1 MVMAVGGTLGIAS
14 IGVPFVETGI
24 ALSVAV
30 LGAMVAFNV
39 IAPTATAIG
48 FVGLFA
54 IFHGHAHGAEIPE
67 DAGSLAYAAGWPCHR
82 NGGRVT
88 AMASLSRVMAPLSYR
103 RHRFPAEIIRHAIWL
118 YLRFTLSYRDVEE
131 LLAERGLDVSYE
143 TVRRWVLKL
152 GPLIARK

>member
-48 FVGLFA
+48 FVDLFD

-67 DAGSLAYAAGWPCHR
+67 DAGGLAYGA
-82 NGGRVT
+82 
-88 AMASLSRVMAPLSYR
+88 R
-103 RHRFPAEIIRHAIWL
+103 R
-118 YLRFTLSYRDVEE
+118 
-131 LLAERGLDVSYE
+131 
-143 TVRRWVLKL
+143 RR
-152 GPLIARK
+152 

>member
-30 LGAMVAFNV
+30 LVAMVAFNV

-54 IFHGHAHGAEIPE
+54 IFHGHAQRNVAPRPTGNKDNSAVP
-67 DAGSLAYAAGWPCHR
+67 HR
-82 NGGRVT
+82 MRQR
-88 AMASLSRVMAPLSYR
+88 ALLLRPL
-103 RHRFPAEIIRHAIWL
+103 HH
-118 YLRFTLSYRDVEE
+118 
-131 LLAERGLDVSYE
+131 E
-143 TVRRWVLKL
+143 TCRND
-152 GPLIARK
+152 